1 MTEHKMKFPH
11 GIYEDFNEKN
21 IAVFELMKQRFEN
34 YAMSTNTAIILPMD
48 IREHIDHFIA
58 CEAGIAK
65 KLDAKTNDRFYFQED
80 KPKGGIASETDL
92 ERIEEFKNSNHMQS
106 K

>member
-1 MTEHKMKFPH
+1 
-11 GIYEDFNEKN
+11 
-21 IAVFELMKQRFEN
+21 MKQRFEN

-58 CEAGIAK
+58 SEAAIAK

-106 K
+106 KWYLYDPEAIANLAFKHFVSQV